1 MSHLRAILQASP
13 YKTLWRRFQ
22 IPRSMPAR
30 PCSLYTCT
38 YKSWNRV
45 LHLLWEKWTWPRRV
59 SASRPSTSGGRTV
72 STILAYNRSPSLM
85 TRPPASTSGIT
96 GTLSS
101 WNLKILQIN
110 QVRARPV
117 VSSGVKRTASCQHR
131 PHHTAT
137 GSLLVAVVWD
147 SLDLLLFFIVKYT

>member
-1 MSHLRAILQASP
+1 MQDTGEGSRFRGPRLQGLAASTP
-13 YKTLWRRFQ
+13 ALTN
-22 IPRSMPAR
+22 PGTESCTRSGR
-30 PCSLYTCT
+30 
-38 YKSWNRV
+38 
-45 LHLLWEKWTWPRRV
+45 KWTWPRRV

-131 PHHTAT
+131 PHRTAP

>member
-13 YKTLWRRFQ
+13 CKTLEKVPDSEVHVCKALQ
-22 IPRSMPAR
+22 P
-30 PCSLYTCT
+30 
-38 YKSWNRV
+38 
-45 LHLLWEKWTWPRRV
+45 LHLHTNPGTESCTRSGRKWTWPRRV

-85 TRPPASTSGIT
+85 TRPRASTSGIT

-117 VSSGVKRTASCQHR
+117 VSSGVKGTASCQHR
-131 PHHTAT
+131 LHRTAP

-147 SLDLLLFFIVKYT
+147 SLD